1 MAYITLPGV
10 NNIYFSRLRYA
21 SVALA
26 RNVAQI
32 QIEILA
38 LIKHYNY
45 FFIDFYVRFKMTK
58 FEYLYPGL
66 YIYQYISHAGMQLR
80 ADAIECS
87 SQD

>member
-1 MAYITLPGV
+1 MYHVI
-10 NNIYFSRLRYA
+10 NI
-21 SVALA
+21 
-26 RNVAQI
+26 I
-32 QIEILA
+32 QIYVSSNSNRNTCINY
-38 LIKHYNY
+38 KHYNY